1 MTVCA
6 LMLVKDEAD
15 IVGYTIQHLL
25 GQVDKI
31 IVANNGSTDGTSG
44 ILADLVN
51 DGNPIDVYDDDERG
65 YYQDDKTT
73 QLAQLAFEEG
83 FDWVMPCDADEY
95 WYAPDG
101 RPIRDFLDGLA
112 PDVQIVTA
120 AMYHHIPSAL
130 DQAAGCDKCG
140 PDAVVGTWGPDD
152 CSCDRNPFTRIGW
165 RKRER
170 GTLPKV
176 LCRTRPDLR
185 IHMGNHSASTDG
197 TALTIDGLVIRHYS
211 WRTVDQYVRKIRNG
225 EAAYAAAPERAQYG
239 AHWRA
244 FEGKP
249 DEAIAGH
256 FNAWFH
262 SDNPAADTSLI
273 YDPAP

>member
-6 LMLVKDEAD
+6 LVLVKDEAD
-15 IVGYTIQHLL
+15 VIGYTIEHLL
-25 GQVDKI
+25 EQVDHVL
-31 IVANNGSTDGTSG
+31 VADNGSTDGTRD
-44 ILADLVN
+44 ILASYESHLV
-51 DGNPIDVYDDDERG
+51 DIHDDPQVG
-65 YYQDDKTT
+65 YYQDEKTT
-73 QLAQLAFEEG
+73 ALAMRALELG
-83 FDWVMPCDADEY
+83 YDWVMPCDADEY

-120 AMYHHIPSAL
+120 AMYHHLPTAL
-130 DQAAGCDKCG
+130 DALDRCEKCEPG
-140 PDAVVGTWGPDD
+140 AVTGTWGPDD
-152 CSCDRNPFTRIGW
+152 CDCDPNPFTRIGW
-165 RKRER
+165 RKREA

-176 LCRTRPDLR
+176 LCRARPDLR

-197 TALTIDGLVIRHYS
+197 TALTSQGLVIRHYS
-211 WRTVDQYVRKIRNG
+211 WRTVEQYIRKIRNG

-249 DEAIAGH
+249 DDAIAGH
-256 FNAWFH
+256 FNAWFFSASPA
-262 SDNPAADTSLI
+262 SDSSLI